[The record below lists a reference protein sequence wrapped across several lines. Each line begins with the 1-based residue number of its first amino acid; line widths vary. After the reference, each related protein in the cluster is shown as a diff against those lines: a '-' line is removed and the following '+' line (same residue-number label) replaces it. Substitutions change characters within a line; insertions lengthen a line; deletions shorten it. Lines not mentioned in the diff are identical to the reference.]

1 MSGVYERN
9 RSVSEYEFFHNALKI
24 RVEINKLMVSS
35 SVVPKAYRFYNGVP
49 TVETARSIVANIN
62 RADAF
67 YPNNSFNALKRR
79 EYLSLAIADCEQLL
93 LDLQCLLDIGL
104 SINVN
109 RFEAVVEM
117 IDKAGALLKGAR
129 KNVKVT
135 GKRTT
140 DDLIEAAEQELER
153 LRAL

>member
-9 RSVSEYEFFHNALKI
+9 RSISEYEFFHNALKI

-67 YPNNSFNALKRR
+67 YPNSSFTALKRR

-104 SINVN
+104 TINVN

-117 IDKAGALLKGAR
+117 IDKEVALLKGAR